1 MAAVRLGVLG
11 GTFDPPHTGHLVLA
25 EQAREQLTLDRV
37 LWVPAGDPWRK
48 STVEVSPA
56 EDRCAMV
63 RLAIEENPTFE
74 LCTLEVDR
82 SGPSYSVDTFSRLA
96 ETYRGGELF
105 FILGL
110 DSLRDLPAWRE
121 PQRLLELTWL
131 AVAPRAGER
140 LTEAELEGLLPGLAE
155 RVVWVEMPRID
166 ISATELRRQ
175 AAGGHSLRYQVP
187 APVEAYIREHRLCG
201 RE

>member
-1 MAAVRLGVLG
+1 MAAVRLGVFG

-37 LWVPAGDPWRK
+37 LWVPTGDPWRK

-63 RLAIEENPTFE
+63 RLAVQDNPTFE
-74 LCTLEVDR
+74 LCTLEAER
-82 SGPSYSVDTFSRLA
+82 QGPSYSVDTFMALRDNYSDAQFAFL
-96 ETYRGGELF
+96 
-105 FILGL
+105 LGL
-110 DSLRDLPAWRE
+110 DSLRDVPNWRE
-121 PQRLLELTWL
+121 PQRLLELTSL

-140 LTEAELEGLLPGLAE
+140 LTQAELEGLLPGRAE

-166 ISATELRRQ
+166 ISATELRRRV
-175 AAGGHSLRYQVP
+175 AEGRSLRYQVP
-187 APVEAYIREHRLCG
+187 VAVEGYIRERGLY
-201 RE
+201 RR